1 MIRHDKD
8 TKIKGQITRAESKRE
23 QDELRQKRKEPNL
36 QALLNSIF
44 FFFKIPENN
53 LRKITVAT
61 V

>member
-1 MIRHDKD
+1 MIRHGRD
-8 TKIKGQITRAESKRE
+8 TKIEGQITRAESKRE
-23 QDELRQKRKEPNL
+23 QDEFCKKRKKPNL

-44 FFFKIPENN
+44 FLLKIPESN

>member
-8 TKIKGQITRAESKRE
+8 TKIEGQITRAESKRE
-23 QDELRQKRKEPNL
+23 QDELCQKRKEPIL

-44 FFFKIPENN
+44 FFLKIPENN